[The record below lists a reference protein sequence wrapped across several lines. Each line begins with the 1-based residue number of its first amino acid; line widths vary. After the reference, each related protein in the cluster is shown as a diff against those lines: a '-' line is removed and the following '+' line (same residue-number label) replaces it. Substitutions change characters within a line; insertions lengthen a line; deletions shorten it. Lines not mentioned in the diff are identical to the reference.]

1 MVFGSFFDNGRKE
14 AKLQEE
20 RNQQQLLI
28 AEQLK
33 DLQMEHELERQMM
46 TQRGLINQQKL
57 LQAQN
62 KKEEQ
67 QQNRTTT
74 VGADGPPMDAAVVG
88 AASSGTPPPSSNKGP
103 GHKIAQHVE
112 TAKKGYE
119 QLVHAI
125 IRPPRAAYKITHL
138 GPDSFTFCNRRF
150 VRDDSTLLTERGLRI
165 QCSHWL
171 PEGDAHPLDSV
182 IVYMHGN
189 ASARVE
195 VLQQLSYFLSLGASV
210 CSFDFAGSG
219 MSDGDFVSLGYYER
233 EDLATVVAHLRAR
246 LGAAVKIALWG
257 RSMGAATALMYASR
271 EARLPIQNV
280 KCLILDSS
288 FSDLVQLAEEMVGK
302 AREQGI
308 IVPNVVVSVA
318 LAAIGWSVQNKAKF
332 DIKEISPVQHAP
344 QISIPALFVCGEQD
358 DFIKPHHSEAICAQY
373 KGSSNL
379 MLVQGDHNDPRPLI
393 LFSATTQ
400 FLQKHLLGEDATN
413 IGLEVPGGLDLQ
425 TCPWQFKGNAD
436 VYTAH
441 PRLTSEASNLES
453 TVDQSEIGMTKARQE
468 AIQSSLVTMLGHE
481 QSNDNLAKGNMGDD
495 DNSSENQGN
504 DVVIQSPP
512 LEE

>member
-1 MVFGSFFDNGRKE
+1 MFGSLFDNGRKE
-14 AKLQEE
+14 AKLQEA
-20 RNQQQLLI
+20 RNQQQQLI

-33 DLQMEHELERQMM
+33 ELKMEHELESQMM

-57 LQAQN
+57 MQEQARKNVELQ
-62 KKEEQ
+62 EQ
-67 QQNRTTT
+67 QTRANATI
-74 VGADGPPMDAAVVG
+74 GASTADAFAG
-88 AASSGTPPPSSNKGP
+88 SSSNDNSNNKGP
-103 GHKIAQHVE
+103 GHKIVQHVE

-125 IRPPRAAYKITHL
+125 VRPPRASYKISHL
-138 GPDSFTFCNRRF
+138 GPDSFTFCKRRF
-150 VRDDSTLLTERGLRI
+150 VRDDSTLLTERGLKI

-171 PEGDAHPLDSV
+171 PEGNAHPLDFV
-182 IVYMHGN
+182 VVYMHGN

-195 VLQQLSYFLSLGASV
+195 VLQQLSYWLSLGLSV
-210 CSFDFAGSG
+210 CSFEFAGSG
-219 MSDGDFVSLGYYER
+219 TSDGDYVSLGYYER

-246 LGAAVKIALWG
+246 LGASVKIALWG

-271 EARLPIQNV
+271 EAQLPIQNV

-308 IVPNVVVSVA
+308 VVPNVVVSVA

-332 DIKEISPVQHAP
+332 DIKDISPVQHAP
-344 QISIPALFVCGEQD
+344 QINIPALFVCGEQD

-373 KGSSNL
+373 KGPSNM

-400 FLQKHLLGEDATN
+400 FLQKHLLGDDVTD

-425 TCPWQFKGNAD
+425 TCPWQFKSNSD
-436 VYTAH
+436 VYQAH
-441 PRLTSEASNLES
+441 PRLATLASSSS
-453 TVDQSEIGMTKARQE
+453 TVDQSEIGMTKKRQE
-468 AIQSSLVTMLGHE
+468 AIQSSVVTMLGHE
-481 QSNDNLAKGNMGDD
+481 QRNGSTANGHV
-495 DNSSENQGN
+495 DNS
-504 DVVIQSPP
+504 DCDK
-512 LEE
+512 